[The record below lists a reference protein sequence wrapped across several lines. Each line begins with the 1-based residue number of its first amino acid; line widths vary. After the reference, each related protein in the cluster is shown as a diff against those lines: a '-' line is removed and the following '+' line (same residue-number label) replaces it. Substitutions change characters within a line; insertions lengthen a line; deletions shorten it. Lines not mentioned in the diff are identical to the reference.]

1 MRARALISSATV
13 EHYTPRYIW
22 ERAVETMGGIDLD
35 PASDGHTVPATR
47 HYTRDDDG
55 LARPWGGRVWL
66 NPPFGTG
73 VVRWFQTLVD
83 AYQAGAVTEAVVLW
97 KAATETKGWY
107 VLTSAASRVCFP
119 DHRIAFLGAK
129 GDRESNSATFSAAL
143 FYFGPHPE
151 RFAAAYASLGQVWTV
166 PAPRPAAQTSLEV
179 RHAHA

>member
-66 NPPFGTG
+66 NPPFGNG

-107 VLTSAASRVCFP
+107 VLTSAASVREVILQFPASICPLDVEVPVGRYLKRLADRDKPPGGFCF
-119 DHRIAFLGAK
+119 
-129 GDRESNSATFSAAL
+129 
-143 FYFGPHPE
+143 
-151 RFAAAYASLGQVWTV
+151 
-166 PAPRPAAQTSLEV
+166 EV
-179 RHAHA
+179 LLVV